1 MKNIVGGEPSDP
13 GERLRVKED
22 ERGDHTVLE
31 RNVALVDGLPQQG
44 ESLVLGERGGVA
56 RGAMRDGDLE
66 HVFGPHRP
74 SQKGVGQAPGGVATR
89 VPSIDIGL
97 RALSKGPPSLGE
109 VIEKGDSETNLVA
122 GLLNLLTGERPAVG
136 QGIQTALNVPGRE
149 ELQKPPVPGVADGRQ
164 FLGEPSLE

>member
-1 MKNIVGGEPSDP
+1 MVAEHEPDQNLTVHVKNIVGGEPSDP

-22 ERGDHTVLE
+22 ERGNYAILE

-44 ESLVLGERGGVA
+44 ESLVSGERGVA
-56 RGAMRDGDLE
+56 RGAMRDSDLA

-97 RALSKGPPSLGE
+97 RALGEGSPSLGK
-109 VIEKGDSETNLVA
+109 VIEKGDRETNLVA
-122 GLLNLLTGERPAVG
+122 GLLNLLTGERAAVG
-136 QGIQTALNVPGRE
+136 QGVQPALNVPGRE
-149 ELQKPPVPGVADGRQ
+149 ELQ
-164 FLGEPSLE
+164 

>member
-22 ERGDHTVLE
+22 ECGNHAVLE

-66 HVFGPHRP
+66 HVIGPHRP
-74 SQKGVGQAPGGVATR
+74 SQKGVGEAPGGVATR

-97 RALSKGPPSLGE
+97 RALGEGPPRS
-109 VIEKGDSETNLVA
+109 A
-122 GLLNLLTGERPAVG
+122 R
-136 QGIQTALNVPGRE
+136 
-149 ELQKPPVPGVADGRQ
+149 
-164 FLGEPSLE
+164 